1 MCVQTL
7 ALLQLWVSVW
17 LSSAAF
23 NRSEAMP
30 LERSV
35 AVTGRTALL
44 PPVSSRLGSEVIET
58 LSGAVRSTTA
68 RRRFPVAVNWD
79 SFLRCPSP

>member
-1 MCVQTL
+1 MQTL

-35 AVTGRTALL
+35 AVTRTALL

-58 LSGAVRSTTA
+58 LSGAVRSTA
-68 RRRFPVAVNWD
+68 RRRFRW
-79 SFLRCPSP
+79 R